1 MLIPHQNGKIKN
13 KVLKLMATV
22 IKLQAQQAQGDDV
35 AEKLAEETKKLDT
48 NVALDT
54 AAAGQVSIAEP
65 FDAKISGSG

>member
-1 MLIPHQNGKIKN
+1 
-13 KVLKLMATV
+13 MATV

>member
-13 KVLKLMATV
+13 KVLELMATV